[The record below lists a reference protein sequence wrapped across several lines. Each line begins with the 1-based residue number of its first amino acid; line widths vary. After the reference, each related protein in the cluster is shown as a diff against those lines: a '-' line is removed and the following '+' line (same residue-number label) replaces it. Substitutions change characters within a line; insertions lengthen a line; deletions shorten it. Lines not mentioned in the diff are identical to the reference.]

1 MVVYDLLVSLSKES
15 IDVLRFIET
24 NLAAFNQQYIFF
36 NIQRKNSIMTPL
48 LITPQQ
54 EKISQI
60 VEFLMDEYN
69 KSNRRPGPPREQPMP
84 AYPLLPYQQS
94 SEEQPMMPYQQPPGD
109 DDQPYDQIY
118 HKKHASQQVN
128 TELSDYYQ
136 HILALGDED
145 KGMDSMLKL
154 PERAKRESDDE
165 DDMFPIKK
173 LTT

>member
-15 IDVLRFIET
+15 IDVLRFVEA

-36 NIQRKNSIMTPL
+36 NIQRKNSITTPL

-60 VEFLMDEYN
+60 VDFLMDEYN
-69 KSNRRPGPPREQPMP
+69 KNNRRPSGPPREQPMH
-84 AYPLLPYQQS
+84 PLLPYQQS
-94 SEEQPMMPYQQPPGD
+94 SDEQPMMPYQQPPGD
-109 DDQPYDQIY
+109 DDQPYEQIY

-145 KGMDSMLKL
+145 KVMDSMLKL
-154 PERAKRESDDE
+154 PEKAKRDDSDDE
-165 DDMFPIKK
+165 DSMFPIKK

>member
-69 KSNRRPGPPREQPMP
+69 KSNRRPGPPREQPMQ
-84 AYPLLPYQQS
+84 AYPLLSYQQS

-109 DDQPYDQIY
+109 DDQPYEQIY